1 MTNVADATERQ
12 ARLVMEAGDAA
23 GEAAAAVERALH
35 AAEAAAEAAAKALG
49 NAEHGIETADDARA
63 AMTAV
68 EESATAITE
77 AQLGAGRGV
86 RRRSPASWSRSRRS
100 PSRRTCWR

>member
-1 MTNVADATERQ
+1 MT
-12 ARLVMEAGDAA
+12 EAGDAA
-23 GEAAAAVERALH
+23 GEAAAAVERALR

-77 AQLGAGRGV
+77 ASSALVAALVGDHRL
-86 RRRSPASWSRSRRS
+86 RRHDHARS